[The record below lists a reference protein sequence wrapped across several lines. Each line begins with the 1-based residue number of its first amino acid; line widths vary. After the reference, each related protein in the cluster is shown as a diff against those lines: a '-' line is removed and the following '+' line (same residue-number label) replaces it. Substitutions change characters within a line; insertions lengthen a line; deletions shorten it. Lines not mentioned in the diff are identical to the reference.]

1 MSSPADSRWCVHPLG
16 RAATLRRASAE
27 AVLSGLLGLL
37 ALFAIAL
44 ISGLLVEEVFAE
56 TEAATTIDLILRA
69 SLVGDLVLGL
79 LGLLALGLLGALE
92 GPLMARALA
101 ARMREGAVATAVP
114 IPLQWEA
121 ARESSAKAYRTIAI
135 VLLAILGLC
144 YLIVLIATVESGLDA
159 VGLAMTGGGALL
171 IALIAAGIP
180 LTGRAFARW
189 QERHSEKLPQRWTV
203 PHRLVAASRE
213 LTAQDLPVA
222 ALPGGGARMLSGACV
237 TVFVLA
243 AMAWSTAFE
252 ILVAVAFPGSTYTAS
267 RQLGERAE
275 LSPEGE
281 RAVDLLAIAMGV
293 AGVVAVLA
301 LVGVVLC
308 TIIGRRPEQ
317 RTLRRTLADP
327 AADAPTHALLSRAMA
342 PTSLP
347 ALRVLCGVAGAS
359 AALGIALWFIDAV
372 AELPDWDHYAAAGPE
387 LRAAGVLG
395 RGGLGGG
402 DERGLTCCAIV
413 LE

>member
-1 MSSPADSRWCVHPLG
+1 MSSPADSRWRVHPLG

-56 TEAATTIDLILRA
+56 TEATTTIDLILRA

-159 VGLAMTGGGALL
+159 VGLA
-171 IALIAAGIP
+171 
-180 LTGRAFARW
+180 
-189 QERHSEKLPQRWTV
+189 
-203 PHRLVAASRE
+203 
-213 LTAQDLPVA
+213 
-222 ALPGGGARMLSGACV
+222 
-237 TVFVLA
+237 
-243 AMAWSTAFE
+243 
-252 ILVAVAFPGSTYTAS
+252 
-267 RQLGERAE
+267 GER
-275 LSPEGE
+275 
-281 RAVDLLAIAMGV
+281 
-293 AGVVAVLA
+293 
-301 LVGVVLC
+301 C
-308 TIIGRRPEQ
+308 
-317 RTLRRTLADP
+317 
-327 AADAPTHALLSRAMA
+327 
-342 PTSLP
+342 
-347 ALRVLCGVAGAS
+347 
-359 AALGIALWFIDAV
+359 
-372 AELPDWDHYAAAGPE
+372 
-387 LRAAGVLG
+387 
-395 RGGLGGG
+395 
-402 DERGLTCCAIV
+402 
-413 LE
+413 